1 VKRTIWQER
10 LKNNE
15 WSAYF
20 FIMPALVV
28 ILLFILYPVCW
39 SFIVSFKA
47 INPIQLKNSGLFSFP
62 GISVGLDNYREI
74 LSYPLFWKS
83 LWNTI
88 YFGVVFIPLTMVG
101 AVALAVLLDDKIKGN
116 SFMRSVFFIP
126 YIVSIISASLIFMLI
141 FAGDRGL
148 INGALAALGMKG
160 PDWLASATWAMAV
173 IALMSAWKRVGY
185 FMVIYLGGLQNVPPE
200 LYEAGKIDGANGF
213 QQFIYITWPLLQKI
227 NLVVFIML
235 LIQSLN
241 VFQEIFV
248 MTGGGPADS
257 TTTVPFLIYN
267 QAFIY
272 YHLGKAS
279 AMSYLLF
286 LIVLLIGAVQN
297 KLNANKLEY

>member
-1 VKRTIWQER
+1 MKTFWQER
-10 LKNNE
+10 LKSNE
-15 WSAYF
+15 WSAYL
-20 FIMPALVV
+20 FIFPAMIV
-28 ILLFILYPVCW
+28 ILLFILYPVLW

-47 INPIQLKNSGLFSFP
+47 INPIQLKNSGLLSFP
-62 GISVGLDNYREI
+62 GLSVGLANYREI
-74 LSYPLFWKS
+74 LQYPLFWKS
-83 LWNTI
+83 LLNTV

-101 AVALAVLLDDKIKGN
+101 SMTLAVLLDDKIKGN
-116 SFMRSVFFIP
+116 NLIRSVFFIP

-148 INGALAALGMKG
+148 VNGLLALIGING
-160 PDWLASATWAMAV
+160 PDWLSSTTWAMLV
-173 IALMSAWKRVGY
+173 IALMSAWKRIGY
-185 FMVIYLGGLQNVPPE
+185 FMVIYLGGLQNIAPE
-200 LYEAGKIDGANGF
+200 LYEAGKIDGANRF
-213 QQFIYITWPLLQKI
+213 QQFKYITWPLLRKM

-272 YHLGKAS
+272 YNLGKAS

-286 LIVLLIGAVQN
+286 LIVVLVSIVQN
-297 KLNANKLEY
+297 KLNAHKLDY